1 MKRLA
6 AFASLALVALVLAS
20 GTFLVWEWEQVVITR
35 FGEPI
40 GSPIT
45 EPGLHWKLPIFDE
58 VRRFDKRF
66 LEWDGRVTQV
76 PTSEKRFILVDTYA
90 RWRIS
95 DPLLYLQRLRD
106 ENGAQARLDS
116 ILDGETR
123 DAIARHSVLELVR
136 TSNREP
142 LRDETQLEE
151 LSVLEPIVVG
161 REEVRLE
168 ILESAQAR
176 TGELGIEILD
186 VQFKRLSY
194 VEEVRRSVYD
204 RMNAERKR
212 IADRF
217 RSEGQGETSRINGE
231 RERELKQIESEAYR
245 QAQEIVGRADAEAA
259 EIYAQAYDQSPDARR
274 FYAFLKTMETYGKT
288 IDTDTWL
295 LLSTK
300 GELYGYLKDS
310 QQ

>member
-1 MKRLA
+1 MKQLGTVVILVL
-6 AFASLALVALVLAS
+6 LALVAFSATYV
-20 GTFLVWEWEQVVITR
+20 VWEWEQVVITR

-40 GSPIT
+40 GGPIT
-45 EPGLHWKLPIFDE
+45 EPGLHWKLPLLDE

-66 LEWDGRVTQV
+66 LEWDGKVTQV

-90 RWRIS
+90 RWRIN

-123 DAIARHSVLELVR
+123 DAVARHTVLELVR
-136 TSNREP
+136 TTNREP

-151 LSVLEPIVVG
+151 MSVLDEIELG
-161 REEVRLE
+161 REQVRLE
-168 ILESAQAR
+168 ILENAQAR
-176 TGELGIEILD
+176 TTELGIEILD
-186 VQFKRLSY
+186 VQIKRLTY
-194 VEEVRRSVYD
+194 VEEVRVRVYE

-217 RSEGQGETSRINGE
+217 RSEGQGEASRINGE
-231 RERELKQIESEAYR
+231 RERELKAIESEAYR
-245 QAQEIVGRADAEAA
+245 QAQEIVGRADAEAS

-288 IDTDTWL
+288 IDKDTWL

-300 GELYGYLKDS
+300 GEFYGYLKDS
-310 QQ
+310 ER